1 MDHCVTCFDHMR
13 FVYAALLIAFL
24 SVGCS
29 KTSKEPKEDE
39 LMFTP
44 IEDSGF
50 FHDVEQ
56 DDGERDSF
64 ETVHAKLA
72 TQRTLKFSKQSV
84 LKKLHKDFQN

>member
-1 MDHCVTCFDHMR
+1 MR

-72 TQRTLKFSKQSV
+72 TQRTLKFFQTERFEKASQRFSKLV
-84 LKKLHKDFQN
+84 LSQPR